1 MTIAAYP
8 KHNSF
13 KPSGYDWIGDVPA
26 HWDAEKLGSMLTA
39 VSERNCPDLPLLSIT
54 REQGVIKRDIDDQES
69 NHNFIPDDLTG
80 YKVIRKG
87 QFGMNKMKA
96 WQGSY
101 GVSEHTGIVS
111 PAYFIFDFA
120 REVDSRFFNIAIRS
134 KLYVSYF
141 GSASDG
147 VRIGQWDLNQSRMRQ
162 IPILLPPLPEQ
173 RAIATFLDK
182 KCAKI
187 DEAVRI
193 KEEQIKLLRE
203 RRQILIQ
210 QAVTRGLNPD
220 APMKDSGIDW
230 IGQIPAHWEV
240 KKLKYLC
247 AFSGGGTPSKDRADF
262 WTNGTIPWVSP
273 KDMKTEYIS
282 TTQDKITGR
291 ALLESTA
298 NYIPVGS
305 LLMVV
310 RSGIL
315 QRKIPV
321 AINLVKVTLNQ
332 DMKALVFQDQVCSQ
346 FMMSFIEGNNNKLL
360 TILTKEGATV
370 ESVEHDYLANLLVT
384 VPPWDEQKKI
394 ANFIESIASDYG
406 SAVSIKQQQIT
417 ALKEYKTTLINA
429 AVTGKIRITPDMLST
444 SAN

>member
-1 MTIAAYP
+1 MNIAAYP

-80 YKVIRKG
+80 YKVLRKG

-173 RAIATFLDK
+173 RAISTFLDK
-182 KCAKI
+182 KCAQI

-210 QAVTRGLNPD
+210 QAVTRGLNPE

-230 IGQIPAHWEV
+230 IGRIPAHWEV
-240 KKLKYLC
+240 KRFKYLFEQSRLPTRPDDGIVT
-247 AFSGGGTPSKDRADF
+247 AFRDGQVTLRSNRRLDGYTEAILEGGYQG
-262 WTNGTIPWVSP
+262 
-273 KDMKTEYIS
+273 
-282 TTQDKITGR
+282 
-291 ALLESTA
+291 
-298 NYIPVGS
+298 
-305 LLMVV
+305 V
-310 RSGIL
+310 RSGQLVLNSMDAFEGAIGVSESDGKCTPEYVICNPIGSGL
-315 QRKIPV
+315 SQYYFAYLLREMALARYIQVICNAVRQR
-321 AINLVKVTLNQ
+321 AIRIRYNNLAHRSMVVPPHAEQLEI
-332 DMKALVFQDQVCSQ
+332 VG
-346 FMMSFIEGNNNKLL
+346 FIEN
-360 TILTKEGATV
+360 TKAKIRDAT
-370 ESVEHDYLANLLVT
+370 
-384 VPPWDEQKKI
+384 
-394 ANFIESIASDYG
+394 
-406 SAVSIKQQQIT
+406 SIKRDQIT

-429 AVTGKIRITPDMLST
+429 AVTGKIKITEDML
-444 SAN
+444 